1 MDHHSV
7 DQLSHEDINN
17 ARRWPMDQ
25 WAMGQGVNASSQEL
39 IPVPAA
45 KLVPSL
51 AQPPEQTIVISHLE
65 QHKSTLD
72 SQSQGNR

>member
-1 MDHHSV
+1 
-7 DQLSHEDINN
+7 
-17 ARRWPMDQ
+17 MDQ
-25 WAMGQGVNASSQEL
+25 WAMGQWAMGQWVNASSQEL